1 MAAER
6 EGLFITETRRHTKA
20 IWDAYNALKALQ
32 IEWNA
37 LDYGNTLDAGSGPN
51 AGISGA
57 DAGAVVFTTTD
68 ELTLRIFGTGH
79 ATNLAKL
86 L

>member
-6 EGLFITETRRHTKA
+6 EGLFITEVRQNAKA
-20 IWDAYNALKALQ
+20 LWDAYHKLKALQ
-32 IEWNA
+32 VEWSA
-37 LDYGNTLDAGSGPN
+37 LDYGTTLDAGTGPN
-51 AGISGA
+51 AGIPAA
-57 DAGAVVFTTTD
+57 DVGAVVFATTD